1 VLACSSFLFKRN
13 LLNPVLIVNFVLVG
27 SLGVNL
33 SLILQILK
41 SCYLQFWYIFFQI

>member
-1 VLACSSFLFKRN
+1 MLACSCSLFFQRN
-13 LLNPVLIVNFVLVG
+13 LLIPVLIVNFDLVG

-41 SCYLQFWYIFFQI
+41 SR